1 MFMGFYGDGD
11 SKAFANIEN
20 IYGNGKVTK
29 YEFIW
34 GFMVTVIARP
44 LLTLKTYENVTK
56 YEMGNVTK
64 YECNQ
69 IYMGFYGN
77 GDSKDFANIE
87 NMEIVT
93 K

>member
-1 MFMGFYGDGD
+1 MHMGFYGDGD

-44 LLTLKTYENVTK
+44 LLTLKTYK
-56 YEMGNVTK
+56 K
-64 YECNQ
+64 
-69 IYMGFYGN
+69 
-77 GDSKDFANIE
+77 
-87 NMEIVT
+87 
-93 K
+93 

>member
-1 MFMGFYGDGD
+1 MYMGFYGDGD

-44 LLTLKTYENVTK
+44 LLTLKTYI
-56 YEMGNVTK
+56 EMK
-64 YECNQ
+64 SNQ
-69 IYMGFYGN
+69 I
-77 GDSKDFANIE
+77 
-87 NMEIVT
+87 
-93 K
+93 